1 MKYEKPEV
9 ALLGPAIGA
18 IESQSCSKP
27 HSVTDHS
34 SGCGSQNSS
43 GAYEADE

>member
-9 ALLGPAIGA
+9 AVLAPATDA
-18 IESQSCSKP
+18 IQGGHKGISM
-27 HSVTDHS
+27 VLDATARTV
-34 SGCGSQNSS
+34 

>member
-9 ALLGPAIGA
+9 AVLAPAIGA
-18 IESQSCSKP
+18 IQSGNCRKP
-27 HSVTDHS
+27 QSFADHS
-34 SGCGSQNSS
+34 GGCGSQNSS